1 MKQLFH
7 ELAMMIFDYVTVS
20 VVWKQL
26 ARSNYL
32 S

>member
-7 ELAMMIFDYVTVS
+7 EMAKMIFDYVIAS